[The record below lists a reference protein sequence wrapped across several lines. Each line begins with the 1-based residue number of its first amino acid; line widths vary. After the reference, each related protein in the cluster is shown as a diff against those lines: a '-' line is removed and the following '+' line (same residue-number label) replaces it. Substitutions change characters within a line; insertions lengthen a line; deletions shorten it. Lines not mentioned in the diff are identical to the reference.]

1 MGFQEY
7 PLSPAKIRAV
17 RADSTLHILIYFV
30 IFIYIFFSFSLLFFF
45 FLIKSGKK
53 TGGKY
58 DMGSILLL
66 SKET

>member
-30 IFIYIFFSFSLLFFF
+30 IFIYIFFFFF
-45 FLIKSGKK
+45 FFKLKVEKK

>member
-30 IFIYIFFSFSLLFFF
+30 IFIYIFFLFLCFFF
-45 FLIKSGKK
+45 VFIKSGKK

>member
-1 MGFQEY
+1 MGFQQY

-30 IFIYIFFSFSLLFFF
+30 IFIYIYFFLFLCFF